1 MRVILLLKDPA
12 CFKVFLNEWVKKL
25 IYFLERLSC
34 MNILQG
40 NIALNKTNS
49 ININGNILNGNN
61 LKFFNN
67 REEILREILNKE
79 TIQPQINFKA
89 VILPNIN
96 PPYI

>member
-1 MRVILLLKDPA
+1 
-12 CFKVFLNEWVKKL
+12 
-25 IYFLERLSC
+25 
-34 MNILQG
+34 MNILPG

-61 LKFFNN
+61 LKFINN